1 MELAKRAMTTKRLD
15 DFTAD
20 ALRREDFVLRAS
32 YLCSDVARIA
42 MVTQNGFFVKF
53 LCASALS
60 AVKSGPK

>member
-1 MELAKRAMTTKRLD
+1 MTTKRLD

-53 LCASALS
+53 LCASASLR
-60 AVKSGPK
+60 